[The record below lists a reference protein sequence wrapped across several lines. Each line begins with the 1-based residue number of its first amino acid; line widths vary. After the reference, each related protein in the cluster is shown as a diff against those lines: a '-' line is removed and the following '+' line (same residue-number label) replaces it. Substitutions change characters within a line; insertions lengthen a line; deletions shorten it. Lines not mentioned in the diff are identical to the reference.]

1 MNSNNNKITDNDN
14 KKIISC
20 RKPINKIMNINYL
33 KHFSN
38 TKDLDNIILLYSS
51 KKSYISP
58 KSKIL
63 KRKKIDNNN
72 EIKRKISPNQQKNI
86 LINKKIKNNLYNQ
99 KDKLNSKE
107 NKKEKKEIKIYNYK
121 KKVNMNKH
129 KLNSNK
135 NNNLILGSLIDNE
148 TEGTFDNNSLEKVK
162 ANKIKNFVVNK
173 INENEKNKN
182 NRNNIFD
189 MGSISHISKNG
200 SSSAKEKNIEEEIK
214 NNININNNNP
224 FEKIVCD
231 FIEEENCKNL
241 FQGNDSNKENIGNNN
256 ENNPINQQYKSK
268 ALNEILTTENNN
280 NNKLKKQKH
289 KNHEKVKLYKQ
300 IISKFIDSI
309 MYESKND
316 VIFIEKFVED
326 IFIESIAKNFVKIIF
341 EEIMN
346 EFKKKK
352 EEEKN
357 NLEENIKKNNLE
369 INIKE
374 INNKEKYNN
383 IGSIDY
389 KKLRDELNI
398 NKANEEENKIILGNN
413 TEPNDLHKSLDVE
426 KENNHLLQS
435 QENKNI
441 ECVYKRLTTL
451 PNVSKNFRF
460 GFYRKNSIRREYQQ
474 RRYKTLNLDNFIQNN
489 KI

>member
-1 MNSNNNKITDNDN
+1 MNSNNNIITDNDIKN
-14 KKIISC
+14 VILF
-20 RKPINKIMNINYL
+20 RKPINKVMNINYL
-33 KHFSN
+33 KTFSN
-38 TKDLDNIILLYSS
+38 TKNLDNIISLYSS
-51 KKSYISP
+51 RKSYISP

-72 EIKRKISPNQQKNI
+72 KEIKRKISPDQQKHVI
-86 LINKKIKNNLYNQ
+86 INKNIKNNLYNP
-99 KDKLNSKE
+99 KVNGNSKE
-107 NKKEKKEIKIYNYK
+107 NKKEIKKYNYK
-121 KKVNMNKH
+121 RKVNMNKH
-129 KLNSNK
+129 KLNTNK
-135 NNNLILGSLIDNE
+135 DNNLILGSLIDNE
-148 TEGTFDNNSLEKVK
+148 TEGTFDNNSLEKAK
-162 ANKIKNFVVNK
+162 TNKIKNFI

-200 SSSAKEKNIEEEIK
+200 SSSAKDKNIEEEIK
-214 NNININNNNP
+214 NNINNNNNP

-241 FQGNDSNKENIGNNN
+241 FHENDSNKENMVNNN

-268 ALNEILTTENNN
+268 ALNQILNQNDNNN
-280 NNKLKKQKH
+280 DKEKMGKTKN
-289 KNHEKVKLYKQ
+289 KNHGKIKLYKQ

-309 MYESKND
+309 LYESKND
-316 VIFIEKFVED
+316 VISVEKFVED

-346 EFKKKK
+346 EYKKKK

-357 NLEENIKKNNLE
+357 YINENNKKINLE

-374 INNKEKYNN
+374 INNNEKSNN
-383 IGSIDY
+383 IDIIDY
-389 KKLRDELNI
+389 KKIRNELNI
-398 NKANEEENKIILGNN
+398 IQASDEENKIILGNN
-413 TEPNDLHKSLDVE
+413 TEPNNLNKLLE
-426 KENNHLLQS
+426 EIKENNNLLQS

-441 ECVYKRLTTL
+441 ESVYERITTL

-474 RRYKTLNLDNFIQNN
+474 RRYKTLNLDNFDQNN